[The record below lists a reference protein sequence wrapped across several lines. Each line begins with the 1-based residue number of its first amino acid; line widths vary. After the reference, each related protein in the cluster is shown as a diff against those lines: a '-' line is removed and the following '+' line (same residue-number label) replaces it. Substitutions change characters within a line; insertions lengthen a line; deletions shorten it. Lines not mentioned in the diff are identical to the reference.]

1 MSLPE
6 SSEHPIGLER
16 PKAVSL
22 PYPTAV
28 ASGLRSFPKAFMVE
42 SPRLP
47 HLALTAASHG
57 GQGVGC
63 ADGVPGVVGALPVGI
78 HLPTVLGYSC
88 GRVPGLL

>member
-6 SSEHPIGLER
+6 PSEHPIGLER

-28 ASGLRSFPKAFMVE
+28 ASGLRSCPKGQA
-42 SPRLP
+42 P
-47 HLALTAASHG
+47 HPALTAASHG

-63 ADGVPGVVGALPVGI
+63 ADGCPVVGAIPVGI
-78 HLPTVLGYSC
+78 HLPTVPGYSC